1 MAPRWRSFA
10 FRSRV
15 AMLFKGQGVSRQAGL
30 GLFWLIVAKDSA
42 SATEGW
48 ITDTYGSAFA
58 QATDEERAL
67 AYKYLE
73 NWVKRRA
80 SPAAAARE

>member
-1 MAPRWRSFA
+1 MDAYKPGPSA
-10 FRSRV
+10 VLSLLIPGV
-15 AMLFKGQGVSRQAGL
+15 GQIYNGDFLR

-42 SATEGW
+42 RADEGW
-48 ITDTYGSAFA
+48 ITDTYGAAFA